1 MMSSEGI
8 RHISYDRLNIG
19 MSSTS
24 FLLPINISDVS
35 GFRGCEA
42 YIDHDSIR
50 RLFFPRSMY
59 HFDCDQSSNIF
70 IELFHQEI
78 HIEHVI
84 ELPAFAYHGIPE
96 DIT

>member
-1 MMSSEGI
+1 
-8 RHISYDRLNIG
+8 
-19 MSSTS
+19 
-24 FLLPINISDVS
+24 
-35 GFRGCEA
+35 
-42 YIDHDSIR
+42 
-50 RLFFPRSMY
+50 MY